1 MKAKEA
7 KLKAEFVRFILR
19 NKTIE
24 DVIKETFEEMKMAWR
39 DKKKEITKLMDP
51 RHKDGIESF
60 FKEKRFDV
68 IDVTMKTNDEEAPR
82 ELLISWKRGIINNE
96 I

>member
-7 KLKAEFVRFILR
+7 RMRAEFVRYILR
-19 NKTIE
+19 NKTVEELIE
-24 DVIKETFEEMKMAWR
+24 ETLEEMKMAWK

-51 RHKDGIESF
+51 RHKNGVESY
-60 FKEKRFDV
+60 FKKRRFDV
-68 IDVTMKTNDEEAPR
+68 IDVTMKTDDEETPR